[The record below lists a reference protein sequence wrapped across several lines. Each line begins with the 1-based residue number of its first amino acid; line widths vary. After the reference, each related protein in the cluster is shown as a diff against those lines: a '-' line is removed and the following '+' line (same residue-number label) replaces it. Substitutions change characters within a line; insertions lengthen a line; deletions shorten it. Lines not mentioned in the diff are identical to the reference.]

1 MRNEEGGSAAV
12 LVVVML
18 PLLIA
23 VLAGVVQLGALRV
36 IAARVSSAADLATLA
51 AVDDQDQAELLRT
64 GALRLP
70 ADAADTARRFF
81 ALDLDPI
88 AARLDLPP
96 TAIAAQADVAAFAT
110 GPAFDATT
118 GMTYDR
124 PTVRLAAAVPV
135 RTPAFGALLLPA
147 VTIVNVRSA
156 SSAR

>member
-12 LVVVML
+12 FVVVML
-18 PLLIA
+18 PLLIT
-23 VLAGVVQLGALRV
+23 VIAGIVQLGALRV

-51 AVDDQDQAELLRT
+51 AVDDQDETELLRT
-64 GALRLP
+64 GTLRLP

-81 ALDLDPI
+81 ALDLDQI
-88 AARLDLPP
+88 AAYLDRTPA
-96 TAIAAQADVAAFAT
+96 AIAAQADVAAFAT
-110 GPAFDATT
+110 GPAFDTAT

-147 VTIVNVRSA
+147 VTVVNVRSA
-156 SSAR
+156 SSPR